1 MMNSLTFMW
10 NRQKTKQEKLID
22 GKNRLVVARGRE
34 LEAEKWVMVV
44 KRCEF
49 PVIKKVSPWHVM

>member
-1 MMNSLTFMW
+1 MMNSLTFLW

-22 GKNRLVVARGRE
+22 RKNRLVAARGRE
-34 LEAEKWVMVV
+34 LKAEKWVMVV

-49 PVIKKVSPWHVM
+49 PVIK